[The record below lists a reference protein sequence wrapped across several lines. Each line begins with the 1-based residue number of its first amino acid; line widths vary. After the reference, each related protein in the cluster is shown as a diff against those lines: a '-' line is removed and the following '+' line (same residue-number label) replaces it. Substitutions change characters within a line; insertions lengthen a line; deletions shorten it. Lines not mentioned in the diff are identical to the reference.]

1 MKKDRSEAIVQ
12 FTRLLDIMDEL
23 REKCPWDRKQTFE
36 SLRHLTIEETYE
48 LSDAILKNDI
58 QEVKKELGD
67 LFLHLIFYSKIA
79 SETSQFSIA
88 DVLENICDKLILRH
102 PHIYG
107 DIVVDDEET
116 VKKNW
121 EVIKLKEGKKS
132 VLEGVPDSMPALLKS
147 YRMQEKAAGVGFDWD
162 NSADVLAKVVEEL
175 KEVEVEFKTGNL
187 EKAEK
192 EMGDVLFAIINF
204 SRFMKINPEDA
215 LEKTN
220 KKFKKRFTFMEQKA
234 AEMGKSLKEM
244 SLEEMENIWKQA
256 KKLE

>member
-187 EKAEK
+187 EKAEN

-244 SLEEMENIWKQA
+244 SLEEMENIWQQA

>member
-1 MKKDRSEAIVQ
+1 MKKDRSEAIAQ

-88 DVLENICDKLILRH
+88 DVLENICNKLILRH

-107 DIVVDDEET
+107 DIVADDEET

-121 EVIKLKEGKKS
+121 ESIKLKEGKKS

-187 EKAEK
+187 EKAEN

-244 SLEEMENIWKQA
+244 SLEEMENIWQQA